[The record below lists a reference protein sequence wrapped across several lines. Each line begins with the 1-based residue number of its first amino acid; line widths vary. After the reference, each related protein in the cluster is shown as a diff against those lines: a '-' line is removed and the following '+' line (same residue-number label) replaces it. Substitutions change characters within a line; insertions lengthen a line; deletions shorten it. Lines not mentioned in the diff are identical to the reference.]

1 MGFQRL
7 WSIFDINYL
16 VQGPPTHIDAFQ
28 TNIFSWFND
37 TVIQSQWFLGLWDRE
52 IWYKTIFFHFINLT
66 WPPRPQTEEICIF
79 WRDLGVGPPWVC
91 HALVLWAQSSW
102 VLGLSY
108 EVYIFFCT
116 SIGSVRNWS
125 KAGGYIV
132 FVFTFIWICLQKITG
147 FFRYVEIVITK
158 LYLYQNWMFYIK
170 SPYLRISKISSFL
183 S

>member
-7 WSIFDINYL
+7 WSIFYINYL

-52 IWYKTIFFHFINLT
+52 IWYKTLFFHFINLT
-66 WPPRPQTEEICIF
+66 WPPQPQKEKIIFF
-79 WRDLGVGPPWVC
+79 WRDVGVGPPWVC
-91 HALVLWAQSSW
+91 HALVPQAQSSW

-108 EVYIFFCT
+108 EVYIFSVLALVLSEIDQRQEATLFLF
-116 SIGSVRNWS
+116 SLSFEYGRKKSVRQ
-125 KAGGYIV
+125 
-132 FVFTFIWICLQKITG
+132 LTG

-158 LYLYQNWMFYIK
+158 LFKCPCFLPSLLFK
-170 SPYLRISKISSFL
+170 PYMYS
-183 S
+183 